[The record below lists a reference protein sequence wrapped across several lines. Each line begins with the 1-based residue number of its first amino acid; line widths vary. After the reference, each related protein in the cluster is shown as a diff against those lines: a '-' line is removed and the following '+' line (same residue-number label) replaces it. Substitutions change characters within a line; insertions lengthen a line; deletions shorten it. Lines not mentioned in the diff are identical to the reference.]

1 MTIGTVLSCGY
12 SGCLLR
18 MASRK
23 VLNTRNLF
31 RHDEA
36 LTLGRIYVHALDC
49 CLQRNVNAGKDIGTC
64 IRYMSAKKHE
74 GCVQENDMNTK

>member
-1 MTIGTVLSCGY
+1 MTIGTVWSCGY

-18 MASRK
+18 MASQK

-36 LTLGRIYVHALDC
+36 LMLGRIYVHALDC
-49 CLQRNVNAGKDIGTC
+49 VCKEMLTLGKI
-64 IRYMSAKKHE
+64 
-74 GCVQENDMNTK
+74 